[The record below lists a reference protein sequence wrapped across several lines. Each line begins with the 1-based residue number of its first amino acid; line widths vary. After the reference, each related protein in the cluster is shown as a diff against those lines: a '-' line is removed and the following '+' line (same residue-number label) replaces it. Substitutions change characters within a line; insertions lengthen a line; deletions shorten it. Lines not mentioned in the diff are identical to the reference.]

1 MKRED
6 IIRMRREA
14 DKFAD
19 EVCFGEIERTCENME
34 LVSDERFAKLVQ
46 WYTLGQSLAGLID
59 FHVAEERE
67 VCARQ
72 LDSSADRIRARFGP
86 LTNDDYLC
94 IGVLSVES
102 QRIRARGEA

>member
-34 LVSDERFAKLVQ
+34 LVSDERFAKLI
-46 WYTLGQSLAGLID
+46 A
-59 FHVAEERE
+59 AKERE
-67 VCARQ
+67 ACMGLAVRYGAP
-72 LDSSADRIRARFGP
+72 ADLRAA
-86 LTNDDYLC
+86 
-94 IGVLSVES
+94 
-102 QRIRARGEA
+102 IRARGEA